1 MRKVELPE
9 AVLDL
14 LKEVA
19 PNALLRIARGD
30 GADAVL
36 DEVDISIFFR
46 WEDVPPVREALEN
59 VKVHLI
65 LGVPLDL
72 HKVDRALEY
81 VRVRKEEI
89 LTEEYP
95 ALLWAIAREVN
106 SLRWFTEAFES
117 RPISEKDVEAAIA
130 SLKRSFEDYLE
141 DSLTPED
148 MELVLAVENSIVEVL
163 WAAQPGT
170 SLLQLEEALREGRW
184 ALKGLWGESL

>member
-59 VKVHLI
+59 VMVHLI

-148 MELVLAVENSIVEVL
+148 VELALAVENSIAEVL
-163 WAAQPGT
+163 WAAQPNT
-170 SLLQLEEALREGRW
+170 SLFHLEEALREGRW
-184 ALKGLWGESL
+184 ALKELWGVSP

>member
-14 LKEVA
+14 LKEAA

-46 WEDVPPVREALEN
+46 WEDVPPVREALKN
-59 VKVHLI
+59 VMVHLI

-106 SLRWFTEAFES
+106 SLRWFAEAFES
-117 RPISEKDVEAAIA
+117 RPISEKDVKAAIA

-141 DSLTPED
+141 DNPTPEEV
-148 MELVLAVENSIVEVL
+148 ELVLAVENSIAEVL

-170 SLLQLEEALREGRW
+170 SLFHLEEALREGRW
-184 ALKGLWGESL
+184 ALKELWGVSP

>member
-14 LKEVA
+14 LKEAA

-59 VKVHLI
+59 VMVHLI

-106 SLRWFTEAFES
+106 SLRWFAEAFES
-117 RPISEKDVEAAIA
+117 RPISEKDVKAAIA

-141 DSLTPED
+141 DNPTPEEV
-148 MELVLAVENSIVEVL
+148 ELVLAVENSIAEVL

-170 SLLQLEEALREGRW
+170 SLFHLEEALREGRW
-184 ALKGLWGESL
+184 ALKELWGVSP

>member
-59 VKVHLI
+59 VMVHLI

-148 MELVLAVENSIVEVL
+148 VE
-163 WAAQPGT
+163 
-170 SLLQLEEALREGRW
+170 
-184 ALKGLWGESL
+184 